1 MLTRFRL
8 EKQLVLQLQ
17 LLEDLLLEVIC
28 RLTTPPK
35 KVAFWYFH
43 IFFISSCYLQR
54 FFRTGVHHHATFKLH
69 HCKKQ
74 DKIRRRGRTG
84 IGKSPNCAMGLSGWR
99 WAMGHGFVA
108 TPKKIEQKKNHT
120 KLLSIH
126 VDTTNHLMGMS
137 ISHSTLFRYWHTH
150 TPIIHYNMKFLTFLL
165 FLGWNFRPFSPAI
178 HLLVYCN
185 PVLWLKKNMLST
197 SFNGQHIVFS
207 LLPVFMLM

>member
-1 MLTRFRL
+1 MLTIGEATGPTASTTSRFTSRSHMQAHNSPQKSGL
-8 EKQLVLQLQ
+8 LVL
-17 LLEDLLLEVIC
+17 
-28 RLTTPPK
+28 P
-35 KVAFWYFH
+35 YF
-43 IFFISSCYLQR
+43 FFISSCYLQR

-137 ISHSTLFRYWHTH
+137 ISHNQPLFRYWHTH
-150 TPIIHYNMKFLTFLL
+150 THTNNTL
-165 FLGWNFRPFSPAI
+165 
-178 HLLVYCN
+178 
-185 PVLWLKKNMLST
+185 
-197 SFNGQHIVFS
+197 
-207 LLPVFMLM
+207 